1 MKLMDKPLKVKDSK
15 DTKATINHDETRAN
29 QVANACHIRGYKCL
43 EDSGTVAKTYVQQ
56 PSCGLC
62 E

>member
-1 MKLMDKPLKVKDSK
+1 MKLMDKPLKVKDCK
-15 DTKATINHDETRAN
+15 DTKATTNHDETRAN
-29 QVANACHIRGYKCL
+29 RVANACYIRGYKCL
-43 EDSGTVAKTYVQQ
+43 EDSGIVSKTYVQQ